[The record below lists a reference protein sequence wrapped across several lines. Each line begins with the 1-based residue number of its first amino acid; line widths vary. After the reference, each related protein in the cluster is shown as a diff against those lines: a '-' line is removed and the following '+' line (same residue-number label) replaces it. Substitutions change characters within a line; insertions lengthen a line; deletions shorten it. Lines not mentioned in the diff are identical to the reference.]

1 MRNAGAV
8 LRLHGA
14 LAAGGLLAIGAA
26 VAVLARL
33 VTFASPP
40 SATLADACRGFA
52 LPVITPS
59 LLLMIS
65 ITVLVAA
72 TAARGAASAGRQI
85 LAARRIGRALDR
97 AARPL
102 DGFPGA
108 AAVQAA

>member
-52 LPVITPS
+52 LPVITS
-59 LLLMIS
+59 K
-65 ITVLVAA
+65 
-72 TAARGAASAGRQI
+72 RRASEAHER
-85 LAARRIGRALDR
+85 
-97 AARPL
+97 
-102 DGFPGA
+102 
-108 AAVQAA
+108 